1 MNKEQKRQFKRKL
14 KRRLDKMFGDCMSAS
29 MAGEGEMF
37 CRHMDDL
44 ADWVLEQIE
53 ESHEQTAT
61 A

>member
-29 MAGEGEMF
+29 MVGESEMF
-37 CRHMDDL
+37 CRHMDDF

-53 ESHEQTAT
+53 ESHEQTT
-61 A
+61 AA